1 MLSNINYFEIFNGNL
16 YLNNN
21 YLKVLICFFIA
32 AGLSFFIMIFYK
44 LITANTIYID
54 TLDKVSGF
62 ECGFSPFSES
72 RSKFYIKFYLVA
84 VIFLLFDLEI
94 VLLFPLVP
102 VLLNIALFNFI
113 IFWIFILFTLMIW
126 LGIYYEFKKN
136 ILDWF

>member
-1 MLSNINYFEIFNGNL
+1 MLYNINFFEIFNGYL

-32 AGLSFFIMIFYK
+32 AGLSFIIMFAYK
-44 LITANTIYID
+44 LLTASTKYID

-102 VLLNIALFNFI
+102 ILLNSAILNVV
-113 IFWIFILFTLMIW
+113 IFWVFIFFILMIW

>member
-1 MLSNINYFEIFNGNL
+1 MLKNLTFFEIFNGYL

-21 YLKVLICFFIA
+21 YFKLLICFFIA
-32 AGLSFFIMIFYK
+32 AILSFLIMFLYK
-44 LITANTIYID
+44 LITSNTIYID

-62 ECGFSPFSES
+62 ECGFVPYSES

-94 VLLFPLVP
+94 VLLFPLIP
-102 VLLNIALFNFI
+102 ILLNTVIMNSI
-113 IFWIFILFTLMIW
+113 IFWIFILFIIMIW

>member
-1 MLSNINYFEIFNGNL
+1 M
-16 YLNNN
+16 
-21 YLKVLICFFIA
+21 
-32 AGLSFFIMIFYK
+32 GLSFLIMFAYK
-44 LITANTIYID
+44 LITATTVYID

-62 ECGFSPFSES
+62 ECGSSPFSES
-72 RSKFYIKFYLVA
+72 RSKFFIKFYLVA

-102 VLLNIALFNFI
+102 ILLNTVLLNSSIFGVFI
-113 IFWIFILFTLMIW
+113 IFILMIW

>member
-1 MLSNINYFEIFNGNL
+1 MLNNINFFEIFNGYL

-32 AGLSFFIMIFYK
+32 AGLSFLIMFLYK
-44 LITANTIYID
+44 FITANTVYID

-94 VLLFPLVP
+94 VLLFPLIPIILNVA
-102 VLLNIALFNFI
+102 LLNTL
-113 IFWIFILFTLMIW
+113 IFWVFILFIIMIW